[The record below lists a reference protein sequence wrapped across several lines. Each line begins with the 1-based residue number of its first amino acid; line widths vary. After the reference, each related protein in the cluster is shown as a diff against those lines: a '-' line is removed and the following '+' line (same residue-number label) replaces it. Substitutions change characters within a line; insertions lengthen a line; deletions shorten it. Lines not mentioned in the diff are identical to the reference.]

1 MFGLFLL
8 FLVRAQLVTAK
19 NDFSIPFFI
28 FAHCKITAVLA
39 CLPGLKPKL
48 IFMLLSM
55 TGYGRVSHPF
65 KDKTINVELRSL
77 NSKYTDIR
85 AKIPQNYREKEH
97 DLRKLISDR
106 VHRGK
111 IEVNIE
117 VASDS
122 GDEEYGLNEPL
133 FRKYHRELSRL
144 SSELNIPDGDMLQ
157 AILRLPSV
165 VATAADSID
174 EEEWAAM
181 KTALNATIEK
191 FTAFRTAEGNAMKE
205 DLQLRVDNIANL
217 LHQLDPEE
225 EERVAKLRQRM
236 RQSLEEHLGKDKVD
250 DSRFEQEIL
259 FYLEKIDI
267 TEEKVRL
274 EQHCKY
280 FIEELNKK
288 QPLKGRKL
296 SFISQEM
303 GREINTMGAKAYSS
317 SIQKL
322 VVEMKDELEKI
333 KEQVANTV

>member
-1 MFGLFLL
+1 
-8 FLVRAQLVTAK
+8 
-19 NDFSIPFFI
+19 
-28 FAHCKITAVLA
+28 
-39 CLPGLKPKL
+39 
-48 IFMLLSM
+48 MLLSM

-65 KDKTINVELRSL
+65 KDKTIHVELRSL

-85 AKIPQNYREKEH
+85 VKIPQNYREKEH
-97 DLRKLISDR
+97 ALRKIISDR

-111 IEVNIE
+111 IEVAIE

-122 GDEEYGLNEPL
+122 GAEEFGLNEAL
-133 FRKYHRELSRL
+133 FRKYHQELNRL
-144 SSELNIPDGDMLQ
+144 STELNIPDGDMLQ

-165 VATAADSID
+165 VSTSADNID
-174 EEEWAAM
+174 DQEWKAVLEGLDLA
-181 KTALNATIEK
+181 IEK
-191 FTAFRTAEGNAMKE
+191 FTGFRTAEGNAMKA
-205 DLQLRVDNIANL
+205 DLQMRVTRIMDL
-217 LHQLDPEE
+217 LSQLNPEE
-225 EERVAKLRQRM
+225 EERVTKLRQRM

-280 FIEELNKK
+280 FIEELNKE

-317 SIQKL
+317 NIQKL